1 MSNLPSEFESTPHTY
16 SRGANLLCDAA
27 KGFDLD
33 ISDEQA
39 DQWRLVFVAM
49 HELDGLLD
57 SNAPYAERST
67 LYDGMI
73 DVIMGDAKHACAGCY
88 ACELNVHISN
98 APDERKELFRT
109 NTELIKML
117 GEDRRASTKVR
128 QLGRLS
134 VDEGRMSA
142 ELLEIIDRTKQA
154 EAFNKWLGSVGMF
167 GAVIDTAIDLPSDY
181 ETGLTQVQPI
191 LRNRLALASMGIPYA
206 ARVAR
211 HMNVSLARSFTKA
224 FFAVSEDRTKDI
236 IQQAA

>member
-1 MSNLPSEFESTPHTY
+1 MSNLSSEFEPTPHTY

-27 KGFDLD
+27 RGFDLD

-67 LYDGMI
+67 QYDGMI
-73 DVIMGDAKHACAGCY
+73 DVIMGDVEHACTGCY
-88 ACELNVHISN
+88 ACELQVHMTAAAEDQRAVFKS
-98 APDERKELFRT
+98 
-109 NTELIKML
+109 NTELIKIL

-128 QLGRLS
+128 QLGHLS
-134 VDEGRMSA
+134 RDEGRMSA
-142 ELLEIIDRTKQA
+142 ELLELNDHTQQTN
-154 EAFNKWLGSVGMF
+154 AFNRWLGNVGIF

-191 LRNRLALASMGIPYA
+191 LRNRLALASMGVPYA

-211 HMNVSLARSFTKA
+211 HMNLSLARSFTKA
-224 FFAVSEDRTKDI
+224 FLAVSDDSTKDI
-236 IQQAA
+236 IRQAA